1 MTKKRKAELCDAVI
15 LKFEDDKSF
24 FWNDLHGHKKS
35 FNDLI
40 LDSDCDKGT
49 DPDSK
54 YYVVQP
60 IINLLLEDGILKRM
74 DEQTPRPYL
83 SLTDKGNA
91 IYPDI
96 KHRGYATKYKKERN
110 KSIWVV
116 ISGIIIIATFLL
128 LIYNTFFNHKQIKV
142 MPQKSD
148 TATPQS
154 STRHEAI
161 LEPTKQSDTS
171 DLSHGTDTTSKS
183 RLLPTKDIK
192 SDKKNK

>member
-1 MTKKRKAELCDAVI
+1 MNRKRKAELCDAVI
-15 LKFEDDKSF
+15 LKFEGDKSF

-96 KHRGYATKYKKERN
+96 KHRGYTTKYKKERK
-110 KSIWVV
+110 KSMWVGFSGV
-116 ISGIIIIATFLL
+116 IIVCTFLL
-128 LIYNTFFNHKQIKV
+128 LIYNTFFNPKQIKIIQQNGDTT
-142 MPQKSD
+142 MSKSNKV
-148 TATPQS
+148 P
-154 STRHEAI
+154 ELI
-161 LEPTKQSDTS
+161 LEPKKQSAKPDS
-171 DLSHGTDTTSKS
+171 SHGIDTTSKS
-183 RLLPTKDIK
+183 R
-192 SDKKNK
+192 